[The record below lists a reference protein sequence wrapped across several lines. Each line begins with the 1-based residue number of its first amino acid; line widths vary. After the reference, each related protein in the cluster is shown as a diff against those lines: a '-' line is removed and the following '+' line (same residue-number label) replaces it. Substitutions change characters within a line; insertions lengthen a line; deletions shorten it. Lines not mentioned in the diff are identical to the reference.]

1 MWSAV
6 VDFRRMHANNRSEIH
21 PDWDTIVAM
30 SYSAGL
36 GNKGVGALNEHLFPR
51 EHFPSKYDRN
61 DQFRG

>member
-1 MWSAV
+1 MKSGEAIQT
-6 VDFRRMHANNRSEIH
+6 DNRLEVH

-36 GNKGVGALNEHLFPR
+36 GNKSVGGLNEHLFPR
-51 EHFPSKYDRN
+51 EHFSDKYDRN